1 MRKIAG
7 IFGVAGLL
15 MCLAAVSFADPP
27 AKDKPDDSKGKL
39 AEDIFAK
46 ADKHN
51 HGYINKYEFKKA
63 DADLVSAITQM
74 ATDGTIGRLKP
85 GQGRANA
92 ASGPSASGTST
103 FVKGFDSAD
112 TDHDKKVTLA
122 EFTDYAARAVS
133 AADQELRAA
142 AAQAAAT
149 RGPGSYG
156 GGGGGHG
163 RR

>member
-15 MCLAAVSFADPP
+15 MCFAAVSFADPP
-27 AKDKPDDSKGKL
+27 AKDKKPDDSKGKL

-51 HGYINKYEFKKA
+51 HGYITKIEFKKA
-63 DADLVSAITQM
+63 DNDLVVAIKQM
-74 ATDGTIGRLKP
+74 AKDGTIGRLQP
-85 GQGRANA
+85 GQRRADA
-92 ASGPSASGTST
+92 AATTTSNFT
-103 FVKGFDSAD
+103 GGFADAD

-122 EFTDYAARAVS
+122 EFTDYVSRAIA
-133 AADQELRAA
+133 AADQELKAA

-156 GGGGGHG
+156 GGGRG